1 MDDVLRQ
8 VLGIYVAEVREQ
20 AQLIAAALLAMEKDA
35 AAIPA
40 HIEELFRHAHSLK
53 GSSASLG
60 VSELESLAHELESA
74 LTGVRRHGAQLT
86 PALVDAGLR
95 AMDAVQQRSVGL
107 LADSDEGLDAVSAR
121 TAELRSFGTVSA
133 KSATASAE
141 VSANE
146 SAVTP
151 KAPPAPKEGVVG
163 GSEPALLGDDPSSV
177 RLPAELLLAFEHR
190 TDDLRTLHGRLE
202 RHARELTHMSQLLE
216 RMGRDGTA
224 PGTAQGTAP
233 LAELQPRAGGFA
245 RREVR
250 QVLRTLRTLRREL
263 LDDSEALQSASSEF
277 AEALRALRLVPASLL
292 RQPLVRTV
300 RDACRLAGREAEL
313 VLTGDHVFL
322 DRTLLEEL
330 RSPML
335 HLLRNAVDHGI
346 EPAAMRAAMGKP
358 PVGRVRVNLEQEG
371 GLIII
376 AVSDDGRGID
386 QAAVRERAVSRGFL
400 SAQAAEGLDEQA
412 TYQLLLQAG
421 FSTTDQVTALSGRG
435 VGLDVVRDV
444 VERMSGQLTITARP
458 GQGACFTISVPMT
471 MVAAQALLLE
481 EPDGVYALPQASV
494 ERILLA
500 PRQALQQLGAR
511 TIYRHEGEA
520 LVVARLAGLL
530 GGRGGREWPAR
541 LPLILLSHGG
551 QRIALTCE
559 RLLGEAEL
567 VLQPL
572 PLELRRHQV
581 LSAVALRPTG
591 EVLLVLKPA
600 VLAQRALGA
609 QAQVATPS
617 LRTVL
622 VADDS
627 ITTRSLLRSVLES
640 GGYKV
645 RTASDGEEAL
655 RLVRN
660 EPIDLVVSDVQ
671 MPRLDGIA
679 LVERLREDTRT
690 SGLPVVLFS
699 SADSDDD
706 KRRGAASGAAAYLTK
721 GAFDRGQLVDVVSN
735 LLRGLP

>member
-8 VLGIYVAEVREQ
+8 VLGIFVAEVREQ
-20 AQLIAAALLAMEKDA
+20 AQLIAEALLAMEKDA

-74 LTGVRRHGAQLT
+74 LTGVRRHGAKLT

-107 LADSDEGLDAVSAR
+107 LADSEEGLDAVNAR
-121 TAELRSFGTVSA
+121 TADLRAFGTAAATPA
-133 KSATASAE
+133 KAEAATTETA
-141 VSANE
+141 

-151 KAPPAPKEGVVG
+151 PAPKARPAPKEGVG
-163 GSEPALLGDDPSSV
+163 TSEPPLLGDDPSSV

-202 RHARELTHMSQLLE
+202 RHAREIAHAGHLLE
-216 RMGRDGTA
+216 RMGRDGPA
-224 PGTAQGTAP
+224 PGSDP
-233 LAELQPRAGGFA
+233 QPRAAGPA

-250 QVLRTLRTLRREL
+250 QVLRTLRALRREL
-263 LDDSEALQSASSEF
+263 IDDSEALQSASSEF

-292 RQPLVRTV
+292 RQPLMRTV

-313 VLTGDHVFL
+313 VLSGDHVFL

-330 RSPML
+330 RSPLL

-346 EPAAMRAAMGKP
+346 EPASVRAAQGKP
-358 PVGRVRVNLEQEG
+358 PVGRVRVRLAQEG

-400 SAQAAEGLDEQA
+400 TTQAAEALDEQA
-412 TYQLLLQAG
+412 TYQLLLRAG

-444 VERMSGQLTITARP
+444 VERMNGQITITAQP
-458 GQGACFTISVPMT
+458 GMGACFTISVPMT

-481 EPDGVYALPQASV
+481 EPDGIYALPQASV

-520 LVVARLAGLL
+520 VVVARLAGLL
-530 GGRGGREWPAR
+530 GGRGGREWPER
-541 LPLILLSHGG
+541 LPLVLLSHGG
-551 QRIALTCE
+551 QRVALTCE

-572 PLELRRHQV
+572 PIELRRHQV

-591 EVLLVLKPA
+591 EVLLVLKPSE
-600 VLAQRALGA
+600 LAQRALGA

-671 MPRLDGIA
+671 MPRLDGIT

-699 SADSDDD
+699 SADSEDD

-735 LLRGLP
+735 LLRGLQ

>member
-8 VLGIYVAEVREQ
+8 VLGIFVAEVREQ

-35 AAIPA
+35 STIPA

-74 LTGVRRHGAQLT
+74 LTGVRRHGAKLT
-86 PALVDAGLR
+86 PVLVDAGLR

-107 LADSDEGLDAVSAR
+107 LADSDEGLDAVAAR
-121 TAELRSFGTVSA
+121 TADLRALGPATDSVTDA
-133 KSATASAE
+133 AATSATD
-141 VSANE
+141 

-151 KAPPAPKEGVVG
+151 PAPPAPKDIGAG
-163 GSEPALLGDDPSSV
+163 ANEPALLGDDPNSV
-177 RLPAELLLAFEHR
+177 RLPAELLRAFEHR

-202 RHARELTHMSQLLE
+202 RHARELAHAGHLLE
-216 RMGRDGTA
+216 RMTRDGAA
-224 PGTAQGTAP
+224 PV
-233 LAELQPRAGGFA
+233 AEQQPRAAGPA

-277 AEALRALRLVPASLL
+277 TDALRALRLVPATLL
-292 RQPLVRTV
+292 RQPLMRTV

-313 VLTGDHVFL
+313 TLSGDHVFL
-322 DRTLLEEL
+322 DRTLLEDL
-330 RSPML
+330 RSPLL

-346 EPAAMRAAMGKP
+346 EPASVRTAKGKP

-386 QAAVRERAVSRGFL
+386 QSAVRERAVSRGFL

-444 VERMSGQLTITARP
+444 VERMSGQLTISAQP
-458 GQGACFTISVPMT
+458 GKGACFTISVPMT

-494 ERILLA
+494 DRILLA
-500 PRQALQQLGAR
+500 PRQELQQLGAR

-541 LPLILLSHGG
+541 LPLVLLSHGG

-559 RLLGEAEL
+559 RLLGETEL

-572 PLELRRHQV
+572 PIELRRHQV

-591 EVLLVLKPA
+591 EVLLVLKPG

-609 QAQVATPS
+609 QAQVTTPS

-699 SADSDDD
+699 SADSEDDR
-706 KRRGAASGAAAYLTK
+706 RRGAASGAAAYLTK

-735 LLRGLP
+735 LLRGLA